1 MLGPIQRHFPFQK
14 TLEVWFIGKCL
25 GAPALGFFGCGV
37 ILPISKNTSEA
48 VDRTSGAISEAVE
61 RAGFAVEKSIR
72 NVGESVFL
80 PKDGV
85 YIGSTTESDGVSQ
98 ETQMNLEFTF
108 DGKILGNGNDSTD
121 GKYEIVDGK
130 WKKNGDVYWKE
141 KYRRYNV
148 SVDGYYIPRDDK
160 ISCIFRPTR
169 GVTSLFDIRWEK
181 HSEKPRSDESKEFR
195 DEYTKRI
202 AALERR

>member
-1 MLGPIQRHFPFQK
+1 MLGPIQRHFPSVSK
-14 TLEVWFIGKCL
+14 NSEVWFIGKCL

-37 ILPISKNTSEA
+37 IPLISKNTSEA
-48 VDRTSGAISEAVE
+48 VDRTSRAISEAVE

-98 ETQMNLEFTF
+98 EIQMNLEY
-108 DGKILGNGNDSTD
+108 GKILGNGNDSTD

-141 KYRRYNV
+141 IPALQRQRRR
-148 SVDGYYIPRDDK
+148 I
-160 ISCIFRPTR
+160 
-169 GVTSLFDIRWEK
+169 L
-181 HSEKPRSDESKEFR
+181 HSS
-195 DEYTKRI
+195 
-202 AALERR
+202 